1 MICFT
6 RPSSKLIVSLSF
18 SMAVTVPSPNCGWD
32 TRSSIAKPDASG
44 MGSFDT
50 GGPAAIF
57 CLFRAGL
64 CGRLLRCR
72 AWHRSPSST
81 AQMADLD
88 LLVGIANDAARCPYA
103 HSYNTIVLRHRRAIG
118 PQMVPRKPKSTHD
131 LDGVADHVGRT
142 LLVLGS
148 LWHSMRLAETRHMPV
163 QRSNVGFDPCDV
175 FGRLIHA
182 AEAPIQNGSIFI
194 GLQFRP
200 QARCLYLACAK
211 PAVRNHF

>member
-103 HSYNTIVLRHRRAIG
+103 TATTRSFYGTAERS
-118 PQMVPRKPKSTHD
+118 VPKWFPGNQNQRMTLTALLITS
-131 LDGVADHVGRT
+131 AGRFW
-142 LLVLGS
+142 S
-148 LWHSMRLAETRHMPV
+148 
-163 QRSNVGFDPCDV
+163 
-175 FGRLIHA
+175 
-182 AEAPIQNGSIFI
+182 
-194 GLQFRP
+194 
-200 QARCLYLACAK
+200 
-211 PAVRNHF
+211 